1 MSDIKGSGDREHNV
15 SMISRE
21 KLDINGVIDVL
32 DFDNTCVN
40 IKTCMGV
47 LSVEGTDIKI
57 VSLSKDSGKI
67 YIEGKFDN
75 LFYYNG
81 AEEKRNG
88 IFRRRGK

>member
-40 IKTCMGV
+40 IKTCMGI

-67 YIEGKFDN
+67 YIEGNFDN